1 MMGNN
6 ENKEVF
12 DDYKKYVN
20 KLGKEYVVIFN
31 KIEIYINSTTKI
43 SSTEKNDCLLQI
55 IDTFLSAQEEGRAI
69 SEITGSNLRKY
80 CESMIYGESLYI
92 YKSVR
97 IAHTLIGTIFYIA
110 FMHFFIRIGKG
121 MFSEGISIAF
131 QPMNFGIGE
140 IVLGISNICIPII
153 LSLVTRNYF
162 EDPKRCKKIKRYV
175 EYGVVIFAITIYTW
189 LESDFGQSGITISFS
204 RIILILIYSI
214 MVLIVL
220 SILFSGE
227 RLTSNLE
234 QSEKKYS
241 KLMIKKYEKYEV
253 KCKKKNKDI
262 MEWDEFLKKNKGL
275 KNLQIIYFSI
285 CGIGLFVESI
295 LLAISIFIE
304 GNIDLAGITLLL
316 VVTFIWM
323 FVFET
328 IRFGVHTKHSKIGNV
343 I

>member
-20 KLGKEYVVIFN
+20 KLGKEYEDIFK
-31 KIEIYINSTTKI
+31 KIEIYINGTTKI
-43 SSTEKNDCLLQI
+43 SETEKNNCLLQVL
-55 IDTFLSAQEEGRAI
+55 DTFLSAQEEGRVA
-69 SEITGSNLRKY
+69 EEVTGSSLRKY

-92 YKSVR
+92 YKCVR
-97 IAHTLIGTIFYIA
+97 IITTLIRTIFYIA

-121 MFSEGISIAF
+121 VFSEGLSIAF
-131 QPMNFGIGE
+131 QPINFGIGE
-140 IVLGISNICIPII
+140 VILGISNISIPIL
-153 LSLVTRNYF
+153 LSIITQNLF

-175 EYGVVIFAITIYTW
+175 EYGVLIFAITIYTW

-204 RIILILIYSI
+204 RIILILIYSTI
-214 MVLIVL
+214 VLIVL

-241 KLMIKKYEKYEV
+241 KLMIKKYKKYEV

-262 MEWDEFLKKNKGL
+262 MEWDDFLKKNRGL

-295 LLAISIFIE
+295 LLAASVFIE
-304 GNIDLAGITLLL
+304 GDIDLVGIAILLVITLL
-316 VVTFIWM
+316 WM
-323 FVFET
+323 FIVET
-328 IRFGVHTKHSKIGNV
+328 IRFGVHTKNSKIGNV